1 MIACLDVQYTPHS
14 AAAAAV
20 VFADWTDASPVNTY
34 SLKLDEIQEYI
45 PGKFYLREL
54 PPLLA
59 VLNAVKESL
68 DCVVVDGYCYLSD
81 DQAPGLGFY
90 LYEKLTP
97 PIPVIGVAKNKFGGI
112 NTATEILRGKSN
124 KPLYVTSIGID
135 LPRASEL
142 IRNMEGEFRIPTL
155 LKRVDQ
161 IARKAALE

>member
-1 MIACLDVQYTPHS
+1 M
-14 AAAAAV
+14 
-20 VFADWTDASPVNTY
+20 
-34 SLKLDEIQEYI
+34 
-45 PGKFYLREL
+45 
-54 PPLLA
+54 
-59 VLNAVKESL
+59 
-68 DCVVVDGYCYLSD
+68 SD

-112 NTATEILRGKSN
+112 NTAAEILRGKSN